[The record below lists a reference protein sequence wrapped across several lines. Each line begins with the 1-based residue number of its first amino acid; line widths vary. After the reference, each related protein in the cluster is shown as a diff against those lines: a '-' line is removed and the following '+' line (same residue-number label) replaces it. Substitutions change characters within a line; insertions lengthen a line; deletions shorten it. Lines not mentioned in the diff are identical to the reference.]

1 MYHIMKTNYISNE
14 LLLLSLSNFYKDNT
28 SKLLSILPIIYKSSH
43 ISLRLIDWFV
53 TNYSKRY
60 NVVLS
65 KQNDI
70 HNNSEYF
77 NVYSSYRSQLK
88 AFKKIQFDPFR
99 RRERIDFYYKEGEF
113 IETTIGQLNFFR
125 WFVENKLLDYVEANY
140 HDIESDMIHFQKE
153 VDKTQDSQKNS
164 TISSSQP
171 SKVTKKRLHNNKTM
185 IKHMTRYSG
194 ETTVNFA

>member
-1 MYHIMKTNYISNE
+1 MKTNYISNE

-153 VDKTQDSQKNS
+153 VDKTEDSQKPP
-164 TISSSQP
+164 TIVSSSQP
-171 SKVTKKRLHNNKTM
+171 SKVTKKRLHNTKTM

>member
-1 MYHIMKTNYISNE
+1 MKTNYISNE

-125 WFVENKLLDYVEANY
+125 WFVENKLLD
-140 HDIESDMIHFQKE
+140 
-153 VDKTQDSQKNS
+153 
-164 TISSSQP
+164 
-171 SKVTKKRLHNNKTM
+171 
-185 IKHMTRYSG
+185 
-194 ETTVNFA
+194 